1 MARRWRIAAPVVAA
15 LLLLALLPGL
25 ASAHERRQV
34 GPYTFIV
41 GFLNEP
47 AIVDQPNGIDLTVMD
62 SNNKP
67 VEGLEKTLKAQII
80 YGGSTQDATLQPRFN
95 QPGKYAAYFIP
106 TRTGTWKFHFTGT
119 INGQNIDEMFTSG
132 PGRFNDVQSTE
143 SLDFPEKTP
152 DLVTMNAQVSSAKS
166 AADSAKTIGIV
177 GIVVGAIGLAAGA
190 AGLGIG
196 LLARR
201 AARQREAASGATGR
215 AVPGAQA

>member
-1 MARRWRIAAPVVAA
+1 MQRRLRIALPLIAA
-15 LLLLALLPGL
+15 LLMLALLPGL
-25 ASAHERRQV
+25 ASAHERRQI
-34 GPYTFIV
+34 GQYTFIV

-80 YGGSTQDATLQPRFN
+80 YGGSTEDVTLSPRFN

-119 INGQNIDEMFTSG
+119 INGQNIDELFTSG

-166 AADSAKTIGIV
+166 AANSAKTVGII
-177 GIVVGAIGLAAGA
+177 GIVVGTIGLAAGA
-190 AGLGIG
+190 GGLGAGLM
-196 LLARR
+196 ARR
-201 AARQREAASGATGR
+201 TANRREAAGGAAGR
-215 AVPGAQA
+215 AVPGAPA